1 MQRFRFRLQSVL
13 EWRIVQRDLEEAA
26 LQRLLEE
33 IHRIDSAVE
42 TLVRKQCEAERAV
55 AFAPAVESQQLVA
68 LEEHKRYA
76 ATEAGKL
83 RRQRLDCEKRTEA
96 QRAKLTKAERDLRL
110 LERLKARR
118 LAEWS
123 FQFNREQEA
132 LASELFLGRWHR
144 ES

>member
-1 MQRFRFRLQSVL
+1 M
-13 EWRIVQRDLEEAA
+13 
-26 LQRLLEE
+26 
-33 IHRIDSAVE
+33 
-42 TLVRKQCEAERAV
+42 
-55 AFAPAVESQQLVA
+55 A

-118 LAEWS
+118 LT
-123 FQFNREQEA
+123 R
-132 LASELFLGRWHR
+132 
-144 ES
+144 